1 LFHRNLERFNQRI
14 TLQKFNSFQ
23 SIDPDIVA
31 AEHRLDVVH
40 LDFVGRW
47 AIKNKYVV
55 N

>member
-1 LFHRNLERFNQRI
+1 
-14 TLQKFNSFQ
+14 
-23 SIDPDIVA
+23 VA

-47 AIKNKYVV
+47 VIKYKAGV